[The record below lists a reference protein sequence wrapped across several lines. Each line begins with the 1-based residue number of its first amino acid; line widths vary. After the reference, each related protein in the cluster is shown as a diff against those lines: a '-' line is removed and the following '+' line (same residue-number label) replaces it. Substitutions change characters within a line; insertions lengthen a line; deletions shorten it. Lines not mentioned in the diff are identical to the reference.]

1 MDFQKAFDAGFDAIK
16 GYVDR
21 SFATISKRIKAL
33 EDRTSEPGADGK
45 DGAPGIQGERG
56 PDGIGLSDAAILRE
70 GDLLLTFTDGRTKSL
85 GIVIGK
91 DGRDGADGKP
101 GADGERGPE
110 GPVGRAGTDG
120 KDGAPGAQGKDGSS
134 VAVDDVLPTLKA
146 HVDEFLATIPAPANG
161 KDGEQ
166 GPQGEKGGPGDPGE
180 RGPQGEVGKDGAPG
194 EKGVDGAPGKDGRS
208 AVKFLVDQGGELV
221 GTFSD
226 GTVERLG
233 VVKGSDG
240 KNGAPGRDGKDGR
253 DGVDGAAGRD
263 GADGFGFDDLDFE
276 HDGAR
281 GFSFKFVRGDK
292 VKTFNF
298 TVPAMIYRG
307 VYASTGEYE
316 RGDVVTFGGSTW
328 HCNDNT
334 ADKPDGVNKAWT
346 LVVKKGR
353 DGKDGVAG
361 EKGERGAEG
370 RPGRDLTQLGA
381 DGAKW

>member
-21 SFATISKRIKAL
+21 SFATVFGRIKAL
-33 EDRTSEPGADGK
+33 EERAPERGEKGADGK
-45 DGAPGIQGERG
+45 DGAQ
-56 PDGIGLSDAAILRE
+56 
-70 GDLLLTFTDGRTKSL
+70 
-85 GIVIGK
+85 
-91 DGRDGADGKP
+91 
-101 GADGERGPE
+101 GERGPE
-110 GPVGRAGTDG
+110 GPA
-120 KDGAPGAQGKDGSS
+120 
-134 VAVDDVLPTLKA
+134 
-146 HVDEFLATIPAPANG
+146 
-161 KDGEQ
+161 
-166 GPQGEKGGPGDPGE
+166 
-180 RGPQGEVGKDGAPG
+180 
-194 EKGVDGAPGKDGRS
+194 GKDGRS

-221 GTFSD
+221 GTFTD

-240 KNGAPGRDGKDGR
+240 KDGAPGRDGKDGR
-253 DGVDGAAGRD
+253 DGIDGAPGTNGKD

-292 VKTFNF
+292 VKTFSF

-307 VYASTGEYE
+307 VYAATAEYE

-353 DGKDGVAG
+353 DGKDGLAG

>member
-21 SFATISKRIKAL
+21 SFATVFGRIKAL
-33 EDRTSEPGADGK
+33 EERAPERGEKGADGK
-45 DGAPGIQGERG
+45 DGAQ
-56 PDGIGLSDAAILRE
+56 
-70 GDLLLTFTDGRTKSL
+70 
-85 GIVIGK
+85 
-91 DGRDGADGKP
+91 
-101 GADGERGPE
+101 GERGPE
-110 GPVGRAGTDG
+110 GPA
-120 KDGAPGAQGKDGSS
+120 
-134 VAVDDVLPTLKA
+134 
-146 HVDEFLATIPAPANG
+146 
-161 KDGEQ
+161 
-166 GPQGEKGGPGDPGE
+166 
-180 RGPQGEVGKDGAPG
+180 
-194 EKGVDGAPGKDGRS
+194 GKDGRS

-221 GTFSD
+221 GTFTD

-240 KNGAPGRDGKDGR
+240 KDGAPGRDGKDGSCVTVDDVLPTLKAHVDEFLAAIPAPANGKDGAQGPQGEKGVAGIPGERGPQGERGADGAQGERGPEGPAGKDGRSAVKFLVDQGGELVGTFTDGTVERLGVVKGSDGKDGAPGRDGKDGR
-253 DGVDGAAGRD
+253 DGIDGAPGTNGKD

-292 VKTFNF
+292 VKTFSF

-307 VYASTGEYE
+307 VYAATAEYE

-353 DGKDGVAG
+353 DGKDGLAG